1 MTKKRIYNKAEYG
14 RGAARGAHH
23 TTTIPTPLKQ
33 AKCNHLQEEQP
44 AVAKGRLT
52 STPEA
57 DCMPH

>member
-44 AVAKGRLT
+44 AVAKGET
-52 STPEA
+52 
-57 DCMPH
+57 H